1 MTLKIADPLYLLS
14 SQTGLSV
21 NELRQDAGVDNM
33 SPQSLQASV
42 KTGEPVPIVFCR
54 RRTVNSVD
62 QGGAFIAPKA
72 TEGFFSNQ
80 AVNTTLQYK
89 YRLVLSQGQLTQV
102 KKKDV
107 YQKSCRKGTTLNQVY
122 NGRAGSWTPDN
133 NITVLGSGETWATPS
148 FVGTGGSYADMTTF
162 SFESSVSQSDN
173 TWRNQIFVFI
183 RGGVQVT
190 RLADSTSGPSD
201 NFADLAKYLLEKTER
216 VGSFLIDTTALT
228 VAAKFTEANGLH
240 FNGVLN
246 RSQNLQDYLQ
256 KESYKFL
263 LRLTQNEGKFGLRPR
278 LPYDTSTHA
287 IKTTPITPKFTFNEE
302 FIVEDGFRIEYI
314 PIEDRAPV
322 CFQVL
327 WKQQPDD
334 NFALIRTTE
343 VRYSGEA
350 PNGPFVQIDMSGY
363 CTTTDHSAKVGAY
376 ALAVRKYVTHHLRI
390 KVRERNYNSAITVG
404 DIVRVRLRRE
414 NSFSVGVSHH
424 DFMYEVERIQKTM
437 QGFLAYDLTH
447 FPIDSQGRSK
457 VAREVDNATGPT
469 SQLSI
474 GQGTFDC
481 DVNTPSDP
489 DFNSDIGNDS
499 ISPPDLGDLDVT
511 VPQPSDP
518 LNINF
523 DPDIEDWDS
532 PVFDP
537 PPPFNPNI
545 DSLPD
550 SDPLKEDELDQP
562 EPTPLIDGYSETPG
576 TGDTLT
582 LNPGCANPLIKW
594 YKININTGV
603 TTKIGEGVSATL
615 AVTEALQTE
624 GVRVYGEGCCPD
636 PSQPGGYRVC
646 KKSDEVDIFDEI
658 IDCPG
663 GGDSGNQGTFTKI
676 INVGTA
682 FPASFTFTYTAYTI
696 QDRFVISGAASLD
709 TGFVSGI
716 DVPVTVQKTS
726 ADPYIT
732 VTVFAPFEGTAWNY
746 SVGCAS

>member
-1 MTLKIADPLYLLS
+1 
-14 SQTGLSV
+14 
-21 NELRQDAGVDNM
+21 
-33 SPQSLQASV
+33 
-42 KTGEPVPIVFCR
+42 
-54 RRTVNSVD
+54 
-62 QGGAFIAPKA
+62 
-72 TEGFFSNQ
+72 
-80 AVNTTLQYK
+80 
-89 YRLVLSQGQLTQV
+89 
-102 KKKDV
+102 
-107 YQKSCRKGTTLNQVY
+107 
-122 NGRAGSWTPDN
+122 
-133 NITVLGSGETWATPS
+133 
-148 FVGTGGSYADMTTF
+148 
-162 SFESSVSQSDN
+162 
-173 TWRNQIFVFI
+173 
-183 RGGVQVT
+183 
-190 RLADSTSGPSD
+190 
-201 NFADLAKYLLEKTER
+201 
-216 VGSFLIDTTALT
+216 
-228 VAAKFTEANGLH
+228 
-240 FNGVLN
+240 
-246 RSQNLQDYLQ
+246 
-256 KESYKFL
+256 
-263 LRLTQNEGKFGLRPR
+263 
-278 LPYDTSTHA
+278 
-287 IKTTPITPKFTFNEE
+287 
-302 FIVEDGFRIEYI
+302 
-314 PIEDRAPV
+314 
-322 CFQVL
+322 
-327 WKQQPDD
+327 
-334 NFALIRTTE
+334 
-343 VRYSGEA
+343 
-350 PNGPFVQIDMSGY
+350 
-363 CTTTDHSAKVGAY
+363 
-376 ALAVRKYVTHHLRI
+376 AVRKYVTHHLRI